1 MTNHPPTTEAEG
13 LKRDI
18 ISELTNAYYET
29 YRYERPNDTSE
40 QLIAFCRDLAS
51 NEVDELLQLETAK
64 AVREARIDEI
74 KMFQQVLR
82 GGKLPVVAS
91 LFDKRI
97 AELQKE
103 SE

>member
-1 MTNHPPTTEAEG
+1 MSNPPTTEAEG
-13 LKRDI
+13 LRASILQALAD
-18 ISELTNAYYET
+18 SG
-29 YRYERPNDTSE
+29 
-40 QLIAFCRDLAS
+40 LIGTIPKY
-51 NEVDELLQLETAK
+51 LLDNIVEAVQLETAK